1 MTNRDQS
8 DITKGVL
15 STDKNYVVVKLFK
28 DATATTGQ
36 EGISLMDG
44 PVAINKGAA
53 AAIKVGY
60 ATLAASK
67 TADQMAAAQN
77 ITAKAMF
84 EVTIQ

>member
-1 MTNRDQS
+1 MS
-8 DITKGVL
+8 WSSI
-15 STDKNYVVVKLFK
+15 FK

-44 PVAINKGAA
+44 PVAINKGGA